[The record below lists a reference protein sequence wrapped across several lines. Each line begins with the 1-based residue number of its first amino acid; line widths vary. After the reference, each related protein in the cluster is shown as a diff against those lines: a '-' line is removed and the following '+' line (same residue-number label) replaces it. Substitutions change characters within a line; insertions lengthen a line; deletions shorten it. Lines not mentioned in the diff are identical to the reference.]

1 MPCSPGGNSLKP
13 FIASSFRRVLVESRA
28 MEKEHKPAVQLM
40 DIAAEQAGQRI
51 DNFLLRIL
59 KGVPKSRIYR
69 LLRKGEVRV
78 NRSRA
83 RPEYRLQHGDQVR
96 IPPVRMSAGRE
107 SQPGQQALTQLG
119 DAILYEDERLLVL
132 NKPAGMAV
140 HGGSG
145 LSYGVIEALRALR
158 PQAPFLELVHRLD
171 RETSGCLL
179 IAKRRSE
186 LRTLHELLRSG
197 AVEKRYLLLAR
208 GNWSEGR
215 TEITAPLSK
224 NLLQGGER
232 VVRVDPVQGK
242 EARTLF
248 RFLEKY
254 PGACLMEADLKTG
267 RTHQIRVHAAH
278 AGHPLAG
285 DEKYGDAEFNRRLR
299 ALGLKR
305 LFLHAHYVAF
315 RDNERNREIEV
326 SAPLAADLR
335 QIIQQLE
342 ALPDTG
348 RNR

>member
-1 MPCSPGGNSLKP
+1 
-13 FIASSFRRVLVESRA
+13 
-28 MEKEHKPAVQLM
+28 MENEHKPAVQLM
-40 DIAAEQAGQRI
+40 DISVEQAGQRI
-51 DNFLLRIL
+51 DNFLLRVL
-59 KGVPKSRIYR
+59 KGVPKSRVYR

-78 NRSRA
+78 NRSRT
-83 RPEYRLQHGDQVR
+83 RPEYRLQQGDQVR
-96 IPPVRMSAGRE
+96 IPPVRMSASRE
-107 SQPGQQALTQLG
+107 SQPGDQALARLD
-119 DAILYEDERLLVL
+119 DAILYEDDRLLVL

-145 LSYGVIEALRALR
+145 LSFGVIEALRALR
-158 PQAPFLELVHRLD
+158 PEAPFLELVHRLD
-171 RETSGCLL
+171 RDTSGCLL

-197 AVEKRYLLLAR
+197 AVQKRYLLLVQ
-208 GNWSEGR
+208 GDWSQGR
-215 TEITAPLSK
+215 SDIDVPLSK

-232 VVRVDPVQGK
+232 VVRVDPLHGK

-254 PGACLMEADLKTG
+254 PGASLMEADLKTG

-285 DEKYGDAEFNRRLR
+285 DEKYGDAEFNRRMR
-299 ALGLKR
+299 ALALKR

-315 RDNERNREIEV
+315 RDAERDREIEV
-326 SAPLAADLR
+326 SAPLGDDLR
-335 QIIQQLE
+335 QLIQQLE

-348 RNR
+348 RNE